1 MATGDKKLL
10 QIIGRVIERKT
21 KNPVAGLTVE
31 AWDKDAIIKTPIGSA
46 ITDQDGAFAIEIKKP
61 DLKNQFAPRTP
72 VLSFRVFRDQQPVP
86 SNGDSVIWS
95 LDEPDKE
102 VAIKAD
108 IADQPQPPVQ
118 AQPPAKPQPTVQPQP
133 PVQPPTPTQ
142 PAPSS
147 NQPGEPPTQ
156 PPAQNVGPI
165 TVNIGPQTLTIRGF
179 VRREDGGVVTSG
191 LVRAVRQTAQGQL
204 PVGQPST
211 IAGDGS
217 YLITHIFDP
226 PLDPNLGIS
235 LLLFAFD
242 GKGNPI
248 GSADFNSNVL
258 VLDPRI
264 DFTIPAEEKPPEP
277 PKPEPARTFTV
288 EGQVKKGSQ
297 PLGNATVK
305 AFDGSSTSTPFRI
318 VQSSSDSSNL
328 GHYVITYLVGPAPSD
343 FTSAP
348 RLVIRAFDGSAVGES
363 ALGRPAL
370 EHETMDVVIPDSP
383 PPPGDFFVEG
393 HVRSGEFPV
402 VGSFVQALDLGVGLR
417 TLLGTK
423 TTD

>member
-21 KNPVAGLTVE
+21 KNPAAGLTVE
-31 AWDKDAIIKTPIGSA
+31 AWDKDAIIKTAIGSA
-46 ITDQDGAFAIEIKKP
+46 ITDQDGAFAIEIRKP

-72 VLSFRVFRDQQPVP
+72 VLSFRVLRDQQPVP
-86 SNGDSVIWS
+86 SNGDSVTWS

-108 IADQPQPPVQ
+108 IADQPQP
-118 AQPPAKPQPTVQPQP
+118 AVQPQP

-147 NQPGEPPTQ
+147 GQPAQ
-156 PPAQNVGPI
+156 PPAPPAQGPAPT

-179 VRREDGGVVTSG
+179 VRREDGGLVTSG